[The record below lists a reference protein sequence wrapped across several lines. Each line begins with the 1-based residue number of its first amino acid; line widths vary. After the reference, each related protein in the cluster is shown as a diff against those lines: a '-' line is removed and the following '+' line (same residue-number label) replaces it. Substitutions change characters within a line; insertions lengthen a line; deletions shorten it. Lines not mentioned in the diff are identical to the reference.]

1 MTVELREISKIEIFT
16 LQDNYIDLVIGD
28 DSDMVQRARPLRGRE
43 MRNSVL
49 AEHGFSALVS
59 VTDGGGPRSI
69 LFDFGFSEHG
79 ALMNTRALNV
89 DLSGV
94 EALVLSHG
102 HMDHTGGFKSL
113 VQAVGKPGIELI
125 VHPTAFRR
133 PRFLRMKES
142 LRVDLPPF
150 SREQAAA
157 AGVNIVETKDPYP
170 LLDGQLLFLGEI
182 PRRTEFEKG
191 MPNARYE
198 ENGEEKWDPI
208 EDDTAVAAYIKGKG
222 LVILSGCA
230 HSGIVNTV
238 NHARE
243 LTGIETVYAV
253 MGGFHLT
260 GPGFATAIEP
270 TTQALKQLAPKYV
283 VPCHCTGRKAIM
295 QMEKEMP
302 DQFVLNMAGTKLTFA

>member
-1 MTVELREISKIEIFT
+1 MTVELREISKMEIFT

-28 DSDMVQRARPLRGRE
+28 DSDMVQRAKPLRGRE

-49 AEHGFSALVS
+49 AEHGFSALVT
-59 VTDGGGPRSI
+59 VTDGGKPRSI
-69 LFDFGFSEHG
+69 LFDFGFSEQG

-102 HMDHTGGFKSL
+102 HMDHTGGFQSL
-113 VQAVGKPGIELI
+113 VQAVGKPGIEL
-125 VHPTAFRR
+125 VAHPAVFRQ
-133 PRFLRMKES
+133 PRFLRMKET
-142 LRVDLPPF
+142 LRIDLPPF

-157 AGVNIVETKDPYP
+157 AGVNVVETKDPYS
-170 LLDGQLLFLGEI
+170 LLDGHLLFLGEI
-182 PRRTEFEKG
+182 ARRTEFEKG

-198 ENGEEKWDPI
+198 EAGQEKWDPI
-208 EDDTAVAAYIKGKG
+208 EDDTAIAAHVKGKG

-243 LTGIETVYAV
+243 LTGIQPVYAV

-260 GPGFATAIEP
+260 GPAFATAIEP
-270 TTQALKQLAPKYV
+270 TTQALKKLAPKYV
-283 VPCHCTGRKAIM
+283 VPCHCTGRTAVM
-295 QMEKEMP
+295 HMEKEMP

>member
-1 MTVELREISKIEIFT
+1 MTVQLREISKMEIFT

-28 DSDMVQRARPLRGRE
+28 DSDVVQRARPLRGRE

-49 AEHGFSALVS
+49 AEHGFSALVT
-59 VTDGGGPRSI
+59 VTDGGRPRSI

-102 HMDHTGGFKSL
+102 HMDHTGGFQNL

-125 VHPTAFRR
+125 AHPAVFRR

-150 SREQAAA
+150 TREQAAT
-157 AGVNIVETKDPYP
+157 AGVSIVETKDPYP
-170 LLDGQLLFLGEI
+170 LLDGHLLFLGEI

-198 ENGEEKWDPI
+198 EKGEEKWDPI
-208 EDDTAVAAYIKGKG
+208 EDDTAIAAQIKGKG

-238 NHARE
+238 NHARA
-243 LTGIETVYAV
+243 LTGIENVYAV

-260 GPGFATAIEP
+260 GPAFATAIEP
-270 TTQALKQLAPKYV
+270 TTQALKKLAPKYV
-283 VPCHCTGRKAIM
+283 VPCHCTGRNAVM
-295 QMEKEMP
+295 HMEKEMP
-302 DQFVLNMAGTKLTFA
+302 DQFILNMAGTKLTFA